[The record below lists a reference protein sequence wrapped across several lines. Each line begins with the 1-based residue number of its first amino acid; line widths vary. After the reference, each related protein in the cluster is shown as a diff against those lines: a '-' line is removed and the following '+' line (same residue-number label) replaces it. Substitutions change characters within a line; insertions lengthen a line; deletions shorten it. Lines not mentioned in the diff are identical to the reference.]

1 MHFYANSRFRRAVL
15 SRIGHRGLFLMT
27 LGLFD
32 VFFGMFLITGGRFQF
47 SLELSAIAWG
57 WIWAGVG
64 VFLVIG
70 AFAAK
75 DAVFFAVAVFL
86 KVAWALEYV
95 RLTFVFDVRDWTR
108 AAYWTMFAILV
119 LVASAWPESRPVVP
133 AEDAATRAQT
143 VQDEADT

>member
-32 VFFGMFLITGGRFQF
+32 VFFGMFLITGGKLQF
-47 SLELSAIAWG
+47 SLELSTLAWG

-64 VFLVIG
+64 AFLVIG
-70 AFAAK
+70 AFVAK

-86 KVAWALEYV
+86 KVAWALEYI
-95 RLTFVFDVRDWTR
+95 RLAFVFDTRNWTR
-108 AAYWTMFAILV
+108 AAYWVMFAALV
-119 LVASAWPESRPVVP
+119 LVASAWPEPRVRASAEEVV
-133 AEDAATRAQT
+133 TRAKT